1 MSASRSEAPVA
12 TPAATTSGRSEAGR
26 QRLVALGG
34 VLGAFAASS
43 CCIVPLIL
51 FSLGIGG
58 AWIGNLTAL
67 EPYSIY
73 FTIAALAF
81 VGLGFWHVYFRKGAE
96 CVDGYYCARPQ
107 SRRITKIALWAAAL
121 LLLVNMTMGWWA
133 PLFY

>member
-1 MSASRSEAPVA
+1 LTIVNAPQAGASSEASNPNQSDRWL
-12 TPAATTSGRSEAGR
+12 AA
-26 QRLVALGG
+26 GG
-34 VLGAFAASS
+34 VLGAVLAST
-43 CCIVPLIL
+43 CCIVPLLLVTI
-51 FSLGIGG
+51 GISG

>member
-1 MSASRSEAPVA
+1 MNPPQAGASSEASNPNQSDRWL
-12 TPAATTSGRSEAGR
+12 AA
-26 QRLVALGG
+26 GG
-34 VLGAFAASS
+34 VVGAVLAST
-43 CCIVPLIL
+43 CCIVPLLLVTI
-51 FSLGIGG
+51 GISG

-81 VGLGFWHVYFRKGAE
+81 VALGFWHVYFRKSAE
-96 CVDGYYCARPQ
+96 CIDGSYCARPE